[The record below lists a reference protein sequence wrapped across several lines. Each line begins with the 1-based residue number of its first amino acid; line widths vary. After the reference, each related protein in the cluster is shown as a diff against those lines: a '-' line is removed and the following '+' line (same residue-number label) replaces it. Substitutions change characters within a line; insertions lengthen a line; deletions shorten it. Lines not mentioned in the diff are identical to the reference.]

1 MKCPQFM
8 KCPQCSEVLILQE
21 EHDYDDFEI
30 EEDGII
36 GKYICKNTKCQVEDV
51 YIFTPIDA
59 TL

>member
-1 MKCPQFM
+1 M

-36 GKYICKNTKCQVEDV
+36 GVYICDSQITNCNVEEV
-51 YIFTPIDA
+51 YIFTPER
-59 TL
+59 

>member
-1 MKCPQFM
+1 MN
-8 KCPQCSEVLILQE
+8 CPQCSEVLILQE

-36 GKYICKNTKCQVEDV
+36 GKYTCENTKCEVDDV